1 MALIR
6 AEQITGSVAE
16 ALFAVTA
23 SYTLSASYVVGAVTD
38 RIADG
43 AVEAV
48 VDNAST
54 IFLVK
59 SGSFNALTI
68 SNTGA
73 TEISGSAS
81 NLFLIRNGIGSSIF
95 TVSQSGVVIFATQ
108 SSELIGNAPAGGM
121 YFTSNSFFVGLET

>member
-6 AEQITGSVAE
+6 AEQITGSVASS
-16 ALFAVTA
+16 LYAVTA

-108 SSELIGNAPAGGM
+108 SSELIGNAPVGGM

>member
-23 SYTLSASYVVGAVTD
+23 SYTLSASYVIGAVTD
-38 RIADG
+38 RIMDG
-43 AVEAV
+43 PVEAI
-48 VDNAST
+48 VDNANT

-73 TEISGSAS
+73 TEISGTAN

-95 TVSQSGVVIFATQ
+95 TVSQSGVVVFTTQ
-108 SSELIGNAPAGGM
+108 SAELVGNAPVGGM

>member
-16 ALFAVTA
+16 SLFAVTA
-23 SYTLSASYVVGAVTD
+23 SYTLSASYVIGAVTD
-38 RIADG
+38 RIMDG
-43 AVEAV
+43 PIEAI
-48 VDNAST
+48 VDNANT

-73 TEISGSAS
+73 TEISGTAN

-95 TVSQSGVVIFATQ
+95 TVSQSGVVVFTTQ
-108 SSELIGNAPAGGM
+108 SAELVGNAPVGGM